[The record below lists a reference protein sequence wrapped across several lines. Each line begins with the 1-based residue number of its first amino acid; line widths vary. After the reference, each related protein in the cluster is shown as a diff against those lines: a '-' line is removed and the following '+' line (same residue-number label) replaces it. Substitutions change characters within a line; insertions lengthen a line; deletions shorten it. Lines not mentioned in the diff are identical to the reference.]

1 MDQRYATNPA
11 QIPGMTTDDLRAQY
25 LVPDL
30 FVPGEIR
37 VTYTHHDRIVLGG
50 AMPTTEPLELTGY
63 PEIRSEYFLQ
73 HRELGIINVGATG
86 TVTADGEVYT
96 LVPGACLYL
105 GRGIR
110 AIIFS
115 SATAT
120 EADNTPTTEP
130 GEHTATATSVADS
143 ATAAAS
149 AAQFYLFS
157 APAHT
162 SYPAALVSPGE
173 GTVRELG
180 DQVTS
185 NRRTLNQYIH
195 ENGVKSCQIVMGV
208 TALHPGSMWNT
219 MPAHTHDRRT
229 ECYLYFDLPTDA
241 RVIHMLGQR
250 EETRHLVVADRQAV
264 ISPSWSLH
272 SGVGTSAYSFV
283 WAMAGENQAFD
294 DMDAAPVADM
304 K

>member
-1 MDQRYATNPA
+1 MQQRYATNPS
-11 QIPGMTTDDLRAQY
+11 QIPGMTTADLRENY
-25 LVPDL
+25 LVSEI
-30 FVPGEIR
+30 FVPGE
-37 VTYTHHDRIVLGG
+37 VTVVLTHHDRIVLGG
-50 AMPTTEPLELTGY
+50 AVPAGSDLVLPGY
-63 PEIRSEYFLQ
+63 PEIRSDYFLE
-73 HRELGIINVGATG
+73 HREVGIINVGGTG

-96 LVPGACLYL
+96 LVTGACLYL

-110 AIIFS
+110 DVVF
-115 SATAT
+115 
-120 EADNTPTTEP
+120 AD
-130 GEHTATATSVADS
+130 ADG
-143 ATAAAS
+143 ADRG
-149 AAQFYLFS
+149 AQFYLFS

-208 TALHPGSMWNT
+208 TSLHEGSMWNT

-229 ECYLYFDLPTDA
+229 ECYLYFDVPEDA
-241 RVIHMLGQR
+241 RVIHLLGER
-250 EETRHLVVADRQAV
+250 EETRHLVVADRQAI

-272 SGVGTSAYSFV
+272 SGVGTAAYSFV
-283 WAMAGENQAFD
+283 WAMAGENQTFD
-294 DMDAAPVADM
+294 DMDAAPVTTL

>member
-1 MDQRYATNPA
+1 MDQRYATSPA
-11 QIPGMTTDDLRAQY
+11 QIPGMTTNDLRAQY

-50 AMPTTEPLELTGY
+50 AVPAGADLPLPGY
-63 PEIRSEYFLQ
+63 PEIRSEYFLA
-73 HRELGIINVGATG
+73 HREVGIINVGGAG
-86 TVTADGEVYT
+86 TVTADGEIYEVAT
-96 LVPGACLYL
+96 GACLYL

-110 AIIFS
+110 DVVFRDA
-115 SATAT
+115 
-120 EADNTPTTEP
+120 P
-130 GEHTATATSVADS
+130 G
-143 ATAAAS
+143 AAES
-149 AAQFYLFS
+149 GAQFYLFS

-162 SYPAALVSPGE
+162 AYPAALVAPGE

-195 ENGVKSCQIVMGV
+195 ENGVQSCQIVMGV
-208 TALHPGSMWNT
+208 TQLHPGSMWNT

-229 ECYLYFDLPTDA
+229 ECYLYFDVPADA
-241 RVIHMLGQR
+241 RVIHLLGER
-250 EETRHLVVADRQAV
+250 EETRHLVVADRQAI

-272 SGVGTSAYSFV
+272 SGVGTAAYSFV

-294 DMDAAPVADM
+294 DMDAAPVTEL